1 MIKEAVILAAGMGTR
16 LASSLSTYP
25 KGFIT
30 LDQFPIIEESVK
42 KLLKIGIED
51 IWIVTGY
58 EPQYFERLA
67 EKYPKNIH
75 TVWNAEFEQ
84 SGTMHSLYCVKESLK
99 GSFLLLESDIIY
111 ESRALEIITNHPADH
126 CILLSDFSHS
136 GDEVFVETKNNFLF
150 NMSKNKSQLQNK
162 PTGELV
168 GITKISQRLFD
179 YMTSYAE
186 EKFEHTLFYDYET
199 GALVDSSKEIDIDC
213 FLVEDLIW
221 AEIDDPDH
229 LKRAIDLIYPM
240 IKSNE

>member
-16 LASSLSTYP
+16 LASSLSSYP

-30 LDQFPIIEESVK
+30 FDQFPIIEESVK
-42 KLLKIGIED
+42 KLLNIGIED

-58 EPQYFERLA
+58 EPQYFEKLA
-67 EKYPKNIH
+67 ERYPKNIH
-75 TVWNAEFEQ
+75 TVWNEEFEQ
-84 SGTMHSLYCVKESLK
+84 SGTMYSLYCVKESLK

-111 ESRALEIITNHPADH
+111 ESRALEIITNHPSDH

-136 GDEVFVETKNNFLF
+136 GDEVFVETTNNFL
-150 NMSKNKSQLQNK
+150 NDMSKNESQLQNK
-162 PTGELV
+162 PIGELV

-179 YMTSYAE
+179 CMISHAE
-186 EKFEHTLFYDYET
+186 EKFEQTLFYDYEV

-229 LKRAIDLIYPM
+229 LKRAINLIYPM
-240 IKSNE
+240 IKSNK

>member
-1 MIKEAVILAAGMGTR
+1 
-16 LASSLSTYP
+16 
-25 KGFIT
+25 
-30 LDQFPIIEESVK
+30 
-42 KLLKIGIED
+42 
-51 IWIVTGY
+51 
-58 EPQYFERLA
+58 
-67 EKYPKNIH
+67 
-75 TVWNAEFEQ
+75 
-84 SGTMHSLYCVKESLK
+84 
-99 GSFLLLESDIIY
+99 
-111 ESRALEIITNHPADH
+111 
-126 CILLSDFSHS
+126 
-136 GDEVFVETKNNFLF
+136 
-150 NMSKNKSQLQNK
+150 MSKNKSQLQNK

-213 FLVEDLIW
+213 ILVDDLIW